1 MSKKLFA
8 MLLALVMLLGVS
20 NIALAED
27 PIELHFV
34 CAYAANYGM
43 QDLIDDFE
51 AQHPNIK
58 IILDV
63 YNNSS
68 DGNQAV
74 DNMLMAGGLI
84 DLQLAY
90 GLDKTDFRA
99 SSDFYVNLDERVAEW
114 GIDMQETF
122 GVDIKFRNSEGEQ
135 HYFGIPVDALQWYIC
150 INMTEWE
157 AAGLGE
163 LPTAW
168 TWDEYIDAC
177 RKSHDG
183 AGCPQRGVF
192 AVQRR
197 RLVGSCRCEDGPR
210 KAVASVARH
219 EVHEESWPRLELP
232 AAHRYVGSRFH
243 RRRLRYP
250 RT

>member
-90 GLDKTDFRA
+90 GLVRPLTSMSIWTSVLLSGA
-99 SSDFYVNLDERVAEW
+99 STCRRPS
-114 GIDMQETF
+114 
-122 GVDIKFRNSEGEQ
+122 
-135 HYFGIPVDALQWYIC
+135 
-150 INMTEWE
+150 
-157 AAGLGE
+157 
-163 LPTAW
+163 AW
-168 TWDEYIDAC
+168 TSSSATV
-177 RKSHDG
+177 RVNSTT
-183 AGCPQRGVF
+183 
-192 AVQRR
+192 
-197 RLVGSCRCEDGPR
+197 
-210 KAVASVARH
+210 SVSPWMPCSGISA
-219 EVHEESWPRLELP
+219 L
-232 AAHRYVGSRFH
+232 
-243 RRRLRYP
+243 
-250 RT
+250 T